1 MTKRITTKKKV
12 SRSLAVNLWGKAN
25 SPFVKRNY
33 RPGLHGTALK
43 RETTYGTQL
52 KEKQKLKKYYANIS
66 ETQFRNLF
74 MKARRLK
81 GDTAENFVGML
92 ESRLDAILYRANFVP
107 TFQSARQVINHKHIM
122 VNGKTVNI
130 ASYMVKVG
138 DVISV
143 KPKARKI
150 VLIVESLEKM
160 EREVPAYLSLDASE
174 FSVKYNSVPKLADVP
189 YETPMQVNLV
199 VEYYSR

>member
-1 MTKRITTKKKV
+1 
-12 SRSLAVNLWGKAN
+12 
-25 SPFVKRNY
+25 
-33 RPGLHGTALK
+33 
-43 RETTYGTQL
+43 
-52 KEKQKLKKYYANIS
+52 
-66 ETQFRNLF
+66 